1 MSNPLGLTE
10 DDFIHLCTN
19 SAQWAEET
27 ADWAPHIRDGR
38 FEGDGRAGN
47 QPSQHWRMAYWVGTE
62 YPAVVLAR
70 AFLASRGFECQT
82 VVDAAGGEW
91 VILTDYDHWADQR

>member
-1 MSNPLGLTE
+1 
-10 DDFIHLCTN
+10 
-19 SAQWAEET
+19 
-27 ADWAPHIRDGR
+27 
-38 FEGDGRAGN
+38 
-47 QPSQHWRMAYWVGTE
+47 MAYWVGTE